1 MAMDLYKIISQLTEE
16 EYEDMFSGFQ
26 ANGAEKTA
34 AFFETIRHNEREP
47 DKIFLDKFPKITPA
61 AFYVLKSRLN
71 QKVETYLLNRVGD
84 PNLHVIHKVLNVSDL
99 VYSNPREI
107 SVAALRKLEKE
118 LLKFDFPYGLM
129 IVYKELQN
137 QHAFDDNYTLYQSRY
152 NQQVA
157 HTVALDKARDLVVQ
171 FFRAFDTFYTVRKE
185 REFNE
190 MIRIMEKLDNL
201 NNLYESHRLYIFKC
215 IVHIFAKLFI
225 QIPETIRCEVEDI
238 EEMFN
243 KSVEILG
250 EYKDDTQYRN
260 LNILFNF
267 LRFTHYEQTQVW
279 DKSKIFFEILDYKI
293 EEMVTRYHMNANTS
307 LFLFS
312 KLRYHIRNQT
322 VDQLVR
328 DVDTYLSN
336 LEVEPY
342 RVSFYINYHM
352 FLAYTNF
359 VAKRYKKAA
368 RVLYNLRNEIQFRKL
383 THADLET
390 KFLLALCYVMQE
402 DFDLANSTILGLQRQ
417 LRKANMER
425 YEFARPL
432 LKTLTVALGGK
443 PRTREKNLRLN
454 IGKFQEGNAGRY
466 ALLKEID
473 LEALFLNQE
482 GSTAV

>member
-16 EYEDMFSGFQ
+16 EYEDMHAGFL

-34 AFFETIRHNEREP
+34 SFFQIIRTNDRDP
-47 DKIFLDKFPKITPA
+47 DKKFLEAYPKITPA

-71 QKVETYLLNRVGD
+71 QKVETYLLNRIGD
-84 PNLHVIHKVLNVSDL
+84 PSLHVIHKVLNVSDL
-99 VYSNPREI
+99 VYNNPREI

-137 QHAFDDNYTLYQSRY
+137 QHSFDDNYTLYQSRY

-157 HTVALDKARDLVVQ
+157 HTVALDKARDLVIQ
-171 FFRAFDTFYTVRKE
+171 FFRAYDSFHTIRKE
-185 REFNE
+185 RDYQE

-201 NNLYESHRLYIFKC
+201 NNLYESHRLYIFKS
-215 IVHIFAKLFI
+215 IVHIFARLFI
-225 QIPETIRCEVEDI
+225 QIPETIRCEVEEI
-238 EEMFN
+238 EQMFS

-250 EYKDDTQYRN
+250 EYKEDTQYRN
-260 LNILFNF
+260 FNILFNF
-267 LRFTHYEQTQVW
+267 LRFTHYEQTEVW

-293 EEMVTRYHMNANTS
+293 EEMVTRYHMNVNTS
-307 LFLFS
+307 LFLFA
-312 KLRYHIRNQT
+312 KLRYHIRHQT

-359 VAKRYKKAA
+359 IAQRYKKAA

-390 KFLLALCYVMQE
+390 KFFMALCYVMQE

-425 YEFARPL
+425 YGFARPL

-454 IGKFQEGNAGRY
+454 IAKFKDGNVGRH
-466 ALLKEID
+466 ALLKEVD
-473 LEALFLNQE
+473 LESLFLADE
-482 GSTAV
+482 GGTTA